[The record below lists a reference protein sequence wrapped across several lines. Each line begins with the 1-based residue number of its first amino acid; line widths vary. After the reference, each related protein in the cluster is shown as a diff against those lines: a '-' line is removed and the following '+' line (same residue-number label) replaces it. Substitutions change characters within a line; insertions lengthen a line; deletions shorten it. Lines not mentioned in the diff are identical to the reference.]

1 MNRLP
6 LTIGA
11 LAATLA
17 LPAAA
22 SAYTAYAVTD
32 LNLRACESTQC
43 AALTVIPGGAA
54 VNVIGTSNG
63 WNYVT
68 YAGVGNVI
76 PAVAGADHVHRRA
89 AGDDG
94 QRSALRALAGAE
106 VEIGDR
112 VGGVGTR
119 SGRQRKGRCQRANS
133 QGQAVHGGTP
143 FVRPPLSQLRQK
155 RPERSL
161 NRA

>member
-6 LTIGA
+6 LIVGA

-22 SAYTAYAVTD
+22 SGYTAYAVTD
-32 LNLRACESTQC
+32 LNLRACEGTQC

-68 YAGVGNVI
+68 YAGVTGY
-76 PAVAGADHVHRRA
+76 A
-89 AGDDG
+89 
-94 QRSALRALAGAE
+94 SANYLT
-106 VEIGDR
+106 
-112 VGGVGTR
+112 VGYA
-119 SGRQRKGRCQRANS
+119 Q
-133 QGQAVHGGTP
+133 P
-143 FVRPPLSQLRQK
+143 RPPVVVGRPPGGLPLPYPVFPVYPMYRYPRPFYPRAGFSLSFRF
-155 RPERSL
+155 SG
-161 NRA
+161 

>member
-6 LTIGA
+6 LIVGA

-68 YAGVGNVI
+68 YAGVTGYASANYI
-76 PAVAGADHVHRRA
+76 TVAYAQPRPPV
-89 AGDDG
+89 
-94 QRSALRALAGAE
+94 
-106 VEIGDR
+106 V
-112 VGGVGTR
+112 V
-119 SGRQRKGRCQRANS
+119 
-133 QGQAVHGGTP
+133 
-143 FVRPPLSQLRQK
+143 VRPPVVVASPYPVYPVYPMYRYARPFYPRAGFSLSFRF
-155 RPERSL
+155 SG
-161 NRA
+161 